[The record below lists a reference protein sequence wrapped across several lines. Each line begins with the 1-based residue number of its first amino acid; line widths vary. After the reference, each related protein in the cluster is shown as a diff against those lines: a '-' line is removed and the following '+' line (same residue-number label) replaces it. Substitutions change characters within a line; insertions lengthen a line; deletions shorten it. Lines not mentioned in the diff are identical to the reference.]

1 MAQKRPN
8 RQMRMRVRFLILVI
22 VVLGFVLVTGR
33 LFYLQIVKGEYYLDN
48 YKLLI
53 RKTRTIAGTRGNIYD
68 RNGNLLGYNELA
80 YAVIIEDIITGSDRD
95 KKLNDV
101 LSQVIDIVE
110 SHGDSVINSFGVV
123 LDSSGN
129 YQYSQTNR
137 TLKLRFIA
145 DVYGERYVDDL
156 TDEQKNSTAEE
167 LMEYLCTDENYGYG
181 IDIEKQIKMEVD

>member
-1 MAQKRPN
+1 MY
-8 RQMRMRVRFLILVI
+8 RQILERGKQQFKKIKKEIIESRLLVLILAFCLMFSI
-22 VVLGFVLVTGR
+22 LVGR

-68 RNGNLLGYNELA
+68 RNGNLLAYNELA

-167 LMEYLCTDENYGYG
+167 LME
-181 IDIEKQIKMEVD
+181 